1 MNAPIAR
8 LEDEIGYRF
17 ANKELLTRALTHSSR
32 AAERGGG
39 PNDDNEQLEFLGDS
53 VLGFVVSEALVE
65 TYPSAS
71 EGQLSRWKS
80 YLVSAAHLH
89 RCAQAIRLGE
99 YLLLGRGEEQNG
111 GRERKTLLANAL
123 EAVIAAIHLD
133 GQMSPARA
141 FVRKLV
147 LRELEDLDDE
157 SFETSNS
164 KSALQEWTQSLGLPF
179 PRYATVETS
188 GPEHAKLFT
197 VEVRVGDQLT
207 TRATARS
214 KKAASQEAAQRL
226 IDQLK
231 SAELTEP
238 RP

>member
-1 MNAPIAR
+1 MNDPIAR
-8 LEDEIGYRF
+8 LEDELGYRF
-17 ANKELLTRALTHSSR
+17 TNRELLVRALKHSSR
-32 AAERGGG
+32 AAERGDG
-39 PNDDNEQLEFLGDS
+39 PNEDNEQFEFLGDS

-65 TYPSAS
+65 KYPAAS

-89 RCAQAIRLGE
+89 HCAQTIRLGDF
-99 YLLLGRGEEQNG
+99 LLLGRGEEQNG

-133 GQMSPARA
+133 GEMAPARS
-141 FVRKLV
+141 FIRKLV
-147 LRELEDLDDE
+147 LMDDLDDE

-164 KSALQEWTQSLGLPF
+164 KSALQEWTQSLGLPI

-188 GPEHAKLFT
+188 GPDHAKLFT
-197 VEVRVGDQLT
+197 VEARVGDRYSS
-207 TRATARS
+207 RATGRS
-214 KKAASQEAAQRL
+214 KKVAGQEAAQGL

-231 SAELTEP
+231 PTEME
-238 RP
+238 

>member
-1 MNAPIAR
+1 MEFGLFIQNYVPNHRREHDPDAEHHAIF
-8 LEDEIGYRF
+8 ED
-17 ANKELLTRALTHSSR
+17 
-32 AAERGGG
+32 
-39 PNDDNEQLEFLGDS
+39 
-53 VLGFVVSEALVE
+53 
-65 TYPSAS
+65 
-71 EGQLSRWKS
+71 
-80 YLVSAAHLH
+80 
-89 RCAQAIRLGE
+89 
-99 YLLLGRGEEQNG
+99 
-111 GRERKTLLANAL
+111 L

-147 LRELEDLDDE
+147 LSELEDLDDE